1 MHGMNGFLTTR
12 ALQIIGKH
20 GLLSLFFFTQP
31 VAVAL
36 KQLEAV
42 VDVSAA
48 QSLVSVELT
57 RMNVVVRLR
66 AH

>member
-1 MHGMNGFLTTR
+1 MHGVNGFLTTR

-31 VAVAL
+31 VAAAL

-48 QSLVSVELT
+48 QSLVF
-57 RMNVVVRLR
+57 R
-66 AH
+66 